1 MKMSPADITPTQDQ
15 KTTASPGR
23 EPSSSGVKSGI
34 SASFSIGA
42 CRAGC
47 TDDGPVGG
55 GKATGL
61 TGLRGGA
68 YRVP

>member
-42 CRAGC
+42 CRAGS
-47 TDDGPVGG
+47 
-55 GKATGL
+55 ASMMA
-61 TGLRGGA
+61 RSEA
-68 YRVP
+68 ERRRA